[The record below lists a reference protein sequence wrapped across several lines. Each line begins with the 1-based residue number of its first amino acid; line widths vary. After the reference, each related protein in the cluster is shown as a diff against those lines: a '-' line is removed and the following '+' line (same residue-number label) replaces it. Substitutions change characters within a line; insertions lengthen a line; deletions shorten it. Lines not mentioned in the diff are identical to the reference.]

1 MMNYKKLLILTLP
14 LLTVALS
21 AVAETPPV
29 VIGLNN
35 QGVKAL
41 NDKDYD
47 TAIAKFEEALAGDP
61 LYSLA
66 RDNMGIACN
75 NKGLTLESEPKQAI
89 KWFERALFYSSGNKT
104 TAANLDGIMRR
115 LGLDPASF
123 EDRVKLGDQAFNEK
137 RIYGAV
143 VEYRAALNIK
153 PDADVGA
160 RLAAA
165 LKEDFSPNTAAVPNS
180 DPQKAAKIKEIEAL
194 LDAQKWSEAS
204 PLLDAM
210 VKQHPGDAIAW
221 YNLGICRQ
229 AAGDFPA
236 ALACYGMAKTLRPKD
251 LEIQKAFDGVMGPR

>member
-1 MMNYKKLLILTLP
+1 MTNYKKLLILP
-14 LLTVALS
+14 LLAAALP
-21 AVAETPPV
+21 AFAETPPA

-35 QGVKAL
+35 QGVTAL
-41 NDKDYD
+41 NKKDYE

-75 NKGLTLESEPKQAI
+75 NKGLTLEGDPQQAI
-89 KWFERALFYSSGNKT
+89 KWFERALFYSSTNKT
-104 TAANLDGIMRR
+104 TEANLDGIIHR
-115 LGLDPASF
+115 LGLDPGSF
-123 EDRVKLGDQAFNEK
+123 DDRVKLGDQAFNEK

-153 PDADVGA
+153 PDPDIGA
-160 RLAAA
+160 KLAAA
-165 LKEDFSPNTAAVPNS
+165 LKEDFSPIAGAVPNS
-180 DPQKAAKIKEIEAL
+180 DPQKAAKIKEIETL
-194 LDAQKWSEAS
+194 LDAQKWSDAS

-210 VKQHPGDAIAW
+210 VKQHPGDAVAW

-251 LEIQKAFDGVMGPR
+251 PEIQKAFDAVMAPK